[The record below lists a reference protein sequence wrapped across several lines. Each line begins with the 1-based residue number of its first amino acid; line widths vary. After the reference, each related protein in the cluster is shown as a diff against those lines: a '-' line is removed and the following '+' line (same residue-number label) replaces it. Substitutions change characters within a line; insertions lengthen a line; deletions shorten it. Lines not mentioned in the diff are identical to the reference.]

1 MENFVENVG
10 DYQLYIET
18 MDYFNGS
25 RIFCKLKDN
34 L

>member
-1 MENFVENVG
+1 MIKFFENVG

-18 MDYFNGS
+18 MYNNYGS
-25 RIFCKLKDN
+25 RIFCKLKVN